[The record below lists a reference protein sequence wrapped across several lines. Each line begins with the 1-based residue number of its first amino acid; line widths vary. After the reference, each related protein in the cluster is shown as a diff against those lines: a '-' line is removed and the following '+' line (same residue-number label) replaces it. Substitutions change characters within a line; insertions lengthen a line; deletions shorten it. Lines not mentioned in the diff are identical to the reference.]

1 MKLGG
6 FGSERWS
13 SQAFVESRV
22 TSLRTR
28 TTSTALVSR
37 LMLLGADATK
47 AVVPT
52 GVIVDDIVGVGDV
65 RQRDVTARMDSLPD
79 ALLCPARFTAG
90 TDVRDDQREE
100 LPDESDAP
108 EGVVRLTITAA
119 VEPLP
124 DGQAGRRLDWAG
136 AAQGRECGLA
146 PEPFGIIAV
155 GGGVRCPGPPCHVAW
170 PSTRRDDVRIVEA
183 RPPRQTVLASVTH
196 AP

>member
-1 MKLGG
+1 MKFDGVKLGG

-65 RQRDVTARMDSLPD
+65 RQRDVTARMDRCLMRSYVQHGSRR
-79 ALLCPARFTAG
+79 ARTSAMISG
-90 TDVRDDQREE
+90 RSSRTRATLQR
-100 LPDESDAP
+100 
-108 EGVVRLTITAA
+108 
-119 VEPLP
+119 
-124 DGQAGRRLDWAG
+124 
-136 AAQGRECGLA
+136 
-146 PEPFGIIAV
+146 
-155 GGGVRCPGPPCHVAW
+155 AW
-170 PSTRRDDVRIVEA
+170 SA
-183 RPPRQTVLASVTH
+183 
-196 AP
+196 